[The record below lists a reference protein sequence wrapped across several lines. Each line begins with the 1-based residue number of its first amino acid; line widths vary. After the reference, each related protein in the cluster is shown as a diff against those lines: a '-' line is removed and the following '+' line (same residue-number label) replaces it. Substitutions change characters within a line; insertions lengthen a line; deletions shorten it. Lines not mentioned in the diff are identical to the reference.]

1 MSENSNTV
9 EVKDEKLTT
18 KSKSTKTEKV
28 LFIIG
33 IVLIV
38 LMLPILI
45 LDAVLLI
52 KSAVNPDD
60 VPSVF
65 GYKPLV
71 IMSESMEEITSEE
84 ALLKQEIAR
93 KTLEDPNFIW
103 TTNDPFYKHDLI
115 FVKETDIHDYLKSKG
130 EADIEEVNKELVGR
144 TIAFKDFNTQGEWSV
159 IVHRIAKV
167 ARVSELDKSLGY
179 DTESGWKIYT
189 YGINNPSVDNGS
201 IDPDIII
208 GEWHGSRVGGV
219 GELVAFLQTWYGI
232 VIFVVVPIG
241 VIILFDVITSRQQAK
256 KQQEEKNKEYTDELE
271 KLRAL
276 NEELKNKLNEKE
288 DDKKE
293 E

>member
-28 LFIIG
+28 LFIVG
-33 IVLIV
+33 IILIV
-38 LMLPILI
+38 IMLPILI

-65 GYKPLV
+65 GNKPLV
-71 IMSESMEEITSEE
+71 IMSESMEGITSEE

-103 TTNDPFYKHDLI
+103 TTNDPFKKHDLI
-115 FVKETDIHDYLKSKG
+115 FVKDTDIHDYLKSKT
-130 EADIEEVNKELVGR
+130 EQDIEEVNIELVGR
-144 TIAFKDFNTQGEWSV
+144 TIAFKDFNTQGEWSI

-208 GEWHGSRVGGV
+208 GEWHG
-219 GELVAFLQTWYGI
+219 
-232 VIFVVVPIG
+232 
-241 VIILFDVITSRQQAK
+241 
-256 KQQEEKNKEYTDELE
+256 
-271 KLRAL
+271 
-276 NEELKNKLNEKE
+276 
-288 DDKKE
+288 
-293 E
+293 